1 MQKILGPLIINIDGK
16 PTIEI
21 PLVAEKDV
29 TEVNPLFKIFAAAKY
44 LIFGRSLDEVK

>member
-16 PTIEI
+16 PKIEV
-21 PLVAEKDV
+21 PLIAEKDV

-44 LIFGRSLDEVK
+44 LIFGRSLDEIK